1 MRWTTPMMVV
11 LAGGV
16 LLVAAIVHRGPSTE
30 AEAFASIY
38 YTQLLSGRDPE
49 AALRKTHFTAGIL
62 MKQFGKSRSE
72 AAADVAKFMIWRG
85 GNLCGGG

>member
-1 MRWTTPMMVV
+1 MMVV

-16 LLVAAIVHRGPSTE
+16 LLVAAIVHAAPQPKPRRLKAST
-30 AEAFASIY
+30 
-38 YTQLLSGRDPE
+38 THKLLSGRDPE
-49 AALRKTHFTAGIL
+49 AALRKAHFTAGIL

-72 AAADVAKFMIWRG
+72 AAADVAKFMIWRA